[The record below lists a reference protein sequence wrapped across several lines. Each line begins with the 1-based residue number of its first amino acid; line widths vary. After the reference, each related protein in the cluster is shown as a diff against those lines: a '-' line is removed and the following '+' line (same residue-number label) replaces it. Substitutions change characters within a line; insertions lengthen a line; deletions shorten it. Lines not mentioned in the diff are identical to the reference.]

1 MTEEI
6 KNELL
11 NYGLDDLL
19 DLGWV
24 IQVTSRHIGVSPTDP
39 AVVEPTLR
47 VVAEMLE
54 SGHLVAGPTARNRE
68 DLLYVRSWGLSPQ
81 ETVDRIRKDW
91 SALDGMPTPGQ
102 VAWFELTDAGRA
114 AAEQMPR

>member
-1 MTEEI
+1 LAEEI

-24 IQVTSRHIGVSPTDP
+24 IQVTGRHIGVSPIDP

-47 VVAEMLE
+47 VVTEMLE
-54 SGHLVAGPTARNRE
+54 AGHLVAGPTGRNRE
-68 DLLYVRSWGLSPQ
+68 DLLYVRSWGLSPK
-81 ETVDRIRKDW
+81 EAVDRIRKDW
-91 SALDGMPTPGQ
+91 SAIDGLPTPGQ
-102 VAWFELTDAGRA
+102 IAWFELTDAGRA
-114 AAEQMPR
+114 AAEQMSR